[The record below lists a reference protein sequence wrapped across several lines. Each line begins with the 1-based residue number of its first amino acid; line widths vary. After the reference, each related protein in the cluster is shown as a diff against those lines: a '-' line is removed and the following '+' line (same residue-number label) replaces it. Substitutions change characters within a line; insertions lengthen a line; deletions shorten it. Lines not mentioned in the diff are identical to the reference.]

1 MKKIPVFLLVSFMLC
16 AIYAS
21 AQELN
26 YTADEA
32 VQLLESDFSK
42 YAWVHIYYN
51 RKIHDAGA
59 PLTKVS
65 RQVYEDGEI
74 VTMQIVQGGW
84 RYEVKLNFIT
94 EKQIFAKRS
103 YDAKK
108 LVFHSMDDI
117 VSKRPAE

>member
-1 MKKIPVFLLVSFMLC
+1 MKKITVFLLVSFMLC
-16 AIYAS
+16 AIDAG

-26 YTADEA
+26 YTTDEA
-32 VQLLESDFSK
+32 VQLLENDFAK

-59 PLTKVS
+59 PLTRVA
-65 RQVYEDGEI
+65 RQVYEGGEI

-94 EKQIFAKRS
+94 EKQIFSKRS

-117 VSKRPAE
+117 ISKRLVE